1 MGRVYARHV
10 LRFLFIVALLG
21 TWFMPLI
28 IAALYKLPHQG
39 PIAVLSL
46 ALGWTGVGWLAAF
59 VIAVGGA
66 IRTTRP
72 TLAGQAQPEGMP
84 AAGAYAAAMPK
95 APPQS
100 AWPGAA
106 ATAPERAQP
115 SQWARCTESPQRTQP
130 PESPVT
136 PGDPAPR
143 ADPGPATAVLA
154 GQSALT
160 LPSSPAIPAGLPI
173 SRSAPRSPLARAT
186 FSRNQALR

>member
-10 LRFLFIVALLG
+10 VRFLFIVALLG

-39 PIAVLSL
+39 QIAVLSL
-46 ALGWTGVGWLAAF
+46 ALGWTGAGWLAAL

-66 IRTTRP
+66 IRATRP
-72 TLAGQAQPEGMP
+72 TLAGHAQPEGMP

-106 ATAPERAQP
+106 ATAPERAQSPQWGQSPEP
-115 SQWARCTESPQRTQP
+115 SQRTQP
-130 PESPVT
+130 PEPTQGPPPPSWP
-136 PGDPAPR
+136 DNPR
-143 ADPGPATAVLA
+143 
-154 GQSALT
+154 
-160 LPSSPAIPAGLPI
+160 
-173 SRSAPRSPLARAT
+173 
-186 FSRNQALR
+186 

>member
-10 LRFLFIVALLG
+10 LRFIFIVALLG
-21 TWFMPLI
+21 TWVMPLI

-59 VIAVGGA
+59 VIAVGGGIKA
-66 IRTTRP
+66 TRA
-72 TLAGQAQPEGMP
+72 TLGGAGAAPGAGKAQPEGMP

-106 ATAPERAQP
+106 ATAPERAQ
-115 SQWARCTESPQRTQP
+115 SPQWTQP
-130 PESPVT
+130 PESP
-136 PGDPAPR
+136 PR
-143 ADPGPATAVLA
+143 TQPPERA
-154 GQSALT
+154 QS
-160 LPSSPAIPAGLPI
+160 P
-173 SRSAPRSPLARAT
+173 
-186 FSRNQALR
+186 

>member
-10 LRFLFIVALLG
+10 LRFIFIVALLG

-46 ALGWTGVGWLAAF
+46 ALGWTGVGWLAAL

-66 IRTTRP
+66 IRATRP

-84 AAGAYAAAMPK
+84 AAEAYAAAMPK

-100 AWPGAA
+100 AWPGVA
-106 ATAPERAQP
+106 ATAPERAQSP
-115 SQWARCTESPQRTQP
+115 QAPERAQPPQWTQSPESPLRTQP
-130 PESPVT
+130 PERTQGT
-136 PGDPAPR
+136 PPSWPDNPR
-143 ADPGPATAVLA
+143 
-154 GQSALT
+154 
-160 LPSSPAIPAGLPI
+160 
-173 SRSAPRSPLARAT
+173 
-186 FSRNQALR
+186 

>member
-10 LRFLFIVALLG
+10 LRFIFIVALLG

-39 PIAVLSL
+39 QIAVLSL
-46 ALGWTGVGWLAAF
+46 ALGWTGAGWLAAL

-66 IRTTRP
+66 IRATRP
-72 TLAGQAQPEGMP
+72 TLAGHAQPEGVP

-106 ATAPERAQP
+106 ATAPGRAQSP
-115 SQWARCTESPQRTQP
+115 QWAQSPESPQWAQSPESAQRTQP
-130 PESPVT
+130 PERAQSPQ
-136 PGDPAPR
+136 G
-143 ADPGPATAVLA
+143 
-154 GQSALT
+154 T
-160 LPSSPAIPAGLPI
+160 LPPERTQGPPPPSWPDN
-173 SRSAPRSPLARAT
+173 PR
-186 FSRNQALR
+186 

>member
-10 LRFLFIVALLG
+10 VRFIFIVALLG

-46 ALGWTGVGWLAAF
+46 ALGWTGAGWLAAL

-66 IRTTRP
+66 IRATRP
-72 TLAGQAQPEGMP
+72 TLAGQAQPDGMP

-106 ATAPERAQP
+106 ATAPERAQSPQWGQSPEP
-115 SQWARCTESPQRTQP
+115 SQRTQP
-130 PESPVT
+130 PEPTQGPPPPSWP
-136 PGDPAPR
+136 DNPR
-143 ADPGPATAVLA
+143 
-154 GQSALT
+154 
-160 LPSSPAIPAGLPI
+160 
-173 SRSAPRSPLARAT
+173 
-186 FSRNQALR
+186 

>member
-46 ALGWTGVGWLAAF
+46 ALGWTGVGWLAAL

-66 IRTTRP
+66 IRATRP
-72 TLAGQAQPEGMP
+72 TLAGQAQPEGVP

-100 AWPGAA
+100 AWLCRDGARARPVTPVGPVPRAA
-106 ATAPERAQP
+106 AADSAPR
-115 SQWARCTESPQRTQP
+115 
-130 PESPVT
+130 ESPVT
-136 PGDPAPR
+136 SGDRAPG

-154 GQSALT
+154 RQSALT
-160 LPSSPAIPAGLPI
+160 RPSSP
-173 SRSAPRSPLARAT
+173 SAPHTPLARAL
-186 FSRNQALR
+186 SPEPGSPLALR